1 MPFLLHSNSFLI
13 MGAARVGTC
22 RYTPLSGTRLMAMGS
37 GNLKKSPAAT
47 EGGLEGR
54 TAGQKSNGRQLVFF
68 CCAVTKNSD
77 LRNWLRQLR
86 RGKQKK
92 PPSAYARFSA
102 VSRPSHFAAP
112 GLTN

>member
-13 MGAARVGTC
+13 MGTARVGTC

-54 TAGQKSNGRQLVFF
+54 TAGQNPMAGSL
-68 CCAVTKNSD
+68 S
-77 LRNWLRQLR
+77 
-86 RGKQKK
+86 
-92 PPSAYARFSA
+92 S
-102 VSRPSHFAAP
+102 FAAP
-112 GLTN
+112 